1 MKKILVIASLVQ
13 CLYLGCAK
21 VLEEPRLDDS
31 GDRDAQEAIQI
42 KIVPLTSKD
51 IARLNSTP
59 FSQLVTFS
67 KGPVTEAS
75 LLGVSAPPVTSPII
89 YKIGAGDVL
98 ELNRITT
105 AQSTSLPG
113 VQQLGVQQLGV
124 QQLGVQQ
131 LGGQQ
136 LGGGSTSVTNGQQSI
151 SSSIAQ
157 VSENGTILFPETGL
171 ISIEGRTLS
180 EARQLVSNAL
190 IRNGLSDRNLQLEII
205 EYVSQAVSF
214 TIISDGSTGSLAGSK
229 VVPITKR
236 PLSIRELIVSSGLS
250 INRGGLQIVTLQRS
264 GKSYVMPIDYVFAAR
279 TPEYYL
285 TDRDLVKVESH
296 VYAQQVAYT
305 LGGGSVPQ
313 AIPVRLQ
320 ERPTLSNALFATGG
334 LLSSRSSRKWEIYML
349 RGNGPVTAYHLDATN
364 PARLSI
370 AARVEL
376 RPNDIVFAATKPIYE
391 ANELFALTRG
401 ILGTATTINSA
412 GSELIINN
420 ANF

>member
-105 AQSTSLPG
+105 ASSNGLLGGQLLGGP
-113 VQQLGVQQLGV
+113 QLGG
-124 QQLGVQQ
+124 QQ

-136 LGGGSTSVTNGQQSI
+136 LGAGPTSVTNGQQSI
-151 SSSIAQ
+151 SSSKSQ
-157 VSENGTILFPETGL
+157 VSENGTILFSETGL
-171 ISIEGRTLS
+171 ISVEGRTLS

-190 IRNGLSDRNLQLEII
+190 IRNGL
-205 EYVSQAVSF
+205 
-214 TIISDGSTGSLAGSK
+214 
-229 VVPITKR
+229 
-236 PLSIRELIVSSGLS
+236 
-250 INRGGLQIVTLQRS
+250 
-264 GKSYVMPIDYVFAAR
+264 
-279 TPEYYL
+279 
-285 TDRDLVKVESH
+285 
-296 VYAQQVAYT
+296 
-305 LGGGSVPQ
+305 
-313 AIPVRLQ
+313 
-320 ERPTLSNALFATGG
+320 
-334 LLSSRSSRKWEIYML
+334 
-349 RGNGPVTAYHLDATN
+349 
-364 PARLSI
+364 
-370 AARVEL
+370 
-376 RPNDIVFAATKPIYE
+376 
-391 ANELFALTRG
+391 
-401 ILGTATTINSA
+401 
-412 GSELIINN
+412 
-420 ANF
+420 

>member
-105 AQSTSLPG
+105 AQSTSL
-113 VQQLGVQQLGV
+113 LGG
-124 QQLGVQQ
+124 QQ

-214 TIISDGSTGSLAGSK
+214 TVISDGSSGSLAGSK

-236 PLSIRELIVSSGLS
+236 PLSIRELIVSTGLS

-264 GKSYVMPIDYVFAAR
+264 GKSYVMPIDYVFAAQ

-313 AIPVRLQ
+313 AIPVKLQ
-320 ERPTLSNALFATGG
+320 ERPTLSNALFADGG

>member
-105 AQSTSLPG
+105 AQSTSLLG
-113 VQQLGVQQLGV
+113 GQQLGGQQLG
-124 QQLGVQQ
+124 GQQ

-214 TIISDGSTGSLAGSK
+214 TVISDGSTGSLAGSK

-313 AIPVRLQ
+313 AIPVKLQ
-320 ERPTLSNALFATGG
+320 ERPTLSNALFAIGG

-412 GSELIINN
+412 GSSIDY
-420 ANF
+420 

>member
-105 AQSTSLPG
+105 AQSTSLLG
-113 VQQLGVQQLGV
+113 GQQLGGQQLG
-124 QQLGVQQ
+124 GQQ

-214 TIISDGSTGSLAGSK
+214 TVISDGSTGSLAGSK

-236 PLSIRELIVSSGLS
+236 PLSIRELIVSTGLS

-296 VYAQQVAYT
+296 VYARQVAYT

-320 ERPTLSNALFATGG
+320 ERPTLSNALFAGGG

-412 GSELIINN
+412 GSSLITNN

>member
-105 AQSTSLPG
+105 AQSTSLS
-113 VQQLGVQQLGV
+113 GV

-136 LGGGSTSVTNGQQSI
+136 LGGQQLGVGSTSVTNGQQSI

-214 TIISDGSTGSLAGSK
+214 TVISDGSTGSLAGSK

-313 AIPVRLQ
+313 AIPVKLQ
-320 ERPTLSNALFATGG
+320 ERPTLSNALFAGGG
-334 LLSSRSSRKWEIYML
+334 LLSSREARKWEIYLL

-364 PARLSI
+364 PGRLLI

-376 RPNDIVFAATKPIYE
+376 RPNDIIFATTKPIYA
-391 ANELFALTRG
+391 ANEIFALTRG
-401 ILGTATTINSA
+401 ILGTATTINTA
-412 GSELIINN
+412 GSDLIVNN
-420 ANF
+420 TNF

>member
-105 AQSTSLPG
+105 AQSTSLSG
-113 VQQLGVQQLGV
+113 GQQLGGQQLG
-124 QQLGVQQ
+124 GQQ

-214 TIISDGSTGSLAGSK
+214 TVISDGSTGSLAGSK

-236 PLSIRELIVSSGLS
+236 PLSIRELIVSTGLS

-313 AIPVRLQ
+313 AIPVKLE
-320 ERPTLSNALFATGG
+320 ERPTLSNALFAGGG
-334 LLSSRSSRKWEIYML
+334 LLSSREARKWEIYML

-364 PARLSI
+364 PGRLLI

-376 RPNDIVFAATKPIYE
+376 RPNDIIFATTKPIYA
-391 ANELFALTRG
+391 ANEIFALTRG

-412 GSELIINN
+412 GSDLIVNN
-420 ANF
+420 TNF

>member
-105 AQSTSLPG
+105 APSAGLLG
-113 VQQLGVQQLGV
+113 GQQLEG
-124 QQLGVQQ
+124 QQ

-136 LGGGSTSVTNGQQSI
+136 LGDQQLGRGSISVTNGQQI

-157 VSENGTILFPETGL
+157 VSENGTILFSETGL
-171 ISIEGRTLS
+171 ISVEGRTLS

-214 TIISDGSTGSLAGSK
+214 TVISDGSGRDPAGSK

-264 GKSYVMPIDYVFAAR
+264 GKSYVMPIDYVFAAQ

-313 AIPVRLQ
+313 AIPVKLQ
-320 ERPTLSNALFATGG
+320 ERPTLSNALFADGG

-349 RGNGPVTAYHLDATN
+349 RGNDPVTAFHLDATN

-412 GSELIINN
+412 GSSLITNN

>member
-1 MKKILVIASLVQ
+1 M
-13 CLYLGCAK
+13 
-21 VLEEPRLDDS
+21 
-31 GDRDAQEAIQI
+31 
-42 KIVPLTSKD
+42 
-51 IARLNSTP
+51 
-59 FSQLVTFS
+59 
-67 KGPVTEAS
+67 
-75 LLGVSAPPVTSPII
+75 
-89 YKIGAGDVL
+89 
-98 ELNRITT
+98 
-105 AQSTSLPG
+105 
-113 VQQLGVQQLGV
+113 
-124 QQLGVQQ
+124 
-131 LGGQQ
+131 
-136 LGGGSTSVTNGQQSI
+136 
-151 SSSIAQ
+151 
-157 VSENGTILFPETGL
+157 
-171 ISIEGRTLS
+171 
-180 EARQLVSNAL
+180 
-190 IRNGLSDRNLQLEII
+190 
-205 EYVSQAVSF
+205 SF
-214 TIISDGSTGSLAGSK
+214 TVISDGSTGSLAGSK

-313 AIPVRLQ
+313 AIPVKLQ

-412 GSELIINN
+412 GSSLITNN

>member
-105 AQSTSLPG
+105 AQSTSL
-113 VQQLGVQQLGV
+113 
-124 QQLGVQQ
+124 

-214 TIISDGSTGSLAGSK
+214 TVISDGSTGSLAGSK

-313 AIPVRLQ
+313 AIPVKLE
-320 ERPTLSNALFATGG
+320 ERPTLSNALFADGG
-334 LLSSRSSRKWEIYML
+334 LLSSREARKWEIYML

-364 PARLSI
+364 PGRLLI

-376 RPNDIVFAATKPIYE
+376 RPNDIIFATTKPIYA
-391 ANELFALTRG
+391 ANEIFALTRG
-401 ILGTATTINSA
+401 ILGTATTINTA
-412 GSELIINN
+412 GSDLIVNN
-420 ANF
+420 TNF

>member
-1 MKKILVIASLVQ
+1 M
-13 CLYLGCAK
+13 
-21 VLEEPRLDDS
+21 
-31 GDRDAQEAIQI
+31 
-42 KIVPLTSKD
+42 
-51 IARLNSTP
+51 
-59 FSQLVTFS
+59 
-67 KGPVTEAS
+67 
-75 LLGVSAPPVTSPII
+75 
-89 YKIGAGDVL
+89 
-98 ELNRITT
+98 
-105 AQSTSLPG
+105 
-113 VQQLGVQQLGV
+113 
-124 QQLGVQQ
+124 
-131 LGGQQ
+131 
-136 LGGGSTSVTNGQQSI
+136 
-151 SSSIAQ
+151 
-157 VSENGTILFPETGL
+157 
-171 ISIEGRTLS
+171 
-180 EARQLVSNAL
+180 
-190 IRNGLSDRNLQLEII
+190 
-205 EYVSQAVSF
+205 SF
-214 TIISDGSTGSLAGSK
+214 TVISDGGTARQAGSK

-313 AIPVRLQ
+313 AIPVKLQ
-320 ERPTLSNALFATGG
+320 ERPTLSNALFADGG

>member
-113 VQQLGVQQLGV
+113 GQQLGGQQLG
-124 QQLGVQQ
+124 GQQ

-214 TIISDGSTGSLAGSK
+214 TVISDGSTGSLAGSK

-236 PLSIRELIVSSGLS
+236 PLSIRELIVSTGFS

-313 AIPVRLQ
+313 AIPVKLQ
-320 ERPTLSNALFATGG
+320 ERPTLSNALFADGG

-412 GSELIINN
+412 GSD
-420 ANF
+420 

>member
-105 AQSTSLPG
+105 AQSTSLSG
-113 VQQLGVQQLGV
+113 VQQLGVQQLG
-124 QQLGVQQ
+124 GQQ

-214 TIISDGSTGSLAGSK
+214 TVISDGSTGSLAGSK

-305 LGGGSVPQ
+305 LGGGSKPQ
-313 AIPVRLQ
+313 AIPVKLQ
-320 ERPTLSNALFATGG
+320 ERPTLSNALFANGG

-412 GSELIINN
+412 GSSLITNN
-420 ANF
+420 SNF

>member
-13 CLYLGCAK
+13 CLHLGCAK

-105 AQSTSLPG
+105 AQSTSLSG
-113 VQQLGVQQLGV
+113 VQQLGVQQLGD
-124 QQLGVQQ
+124 
-131 LGGQQ
+131 QQ

-205 EYVSQAVSF
+205 EYFSQAVSF
-214 TIISDGSTGSLAGSK
+214 TVISDGSTGSLAGSK

-264 GKSYVMPIDYVFAAR
+264 GKSYVMPIDYVFAAQ

-305 LGGGSVPQ
+305 LGGGSKPQ
-313 AIPVRLQ
+313 TIPVRIQ
-320 ERPTLSNALFATGG
+320 ERPTLSNALFADGG
-334 LLSSRSSRKWEIYML
+334 LLSSREARKWEIYML

-364 PARLSI
+364 PGRLLI

-376 RPNDIVFAATKPIYE
+376 RPNDIIFATTKPIYA
-391 ANELFALTRG
+391 ANEIFALTRG
-401 ILGTATTINSA
+401 ILGTATTINTA
-412 GSELIINN
+412 GSDLIVNN
-420 ANF
+420 TNF

>member
-105 AQSTSLPG
+105 AQSTSLLG
-113 VQQLGVQQLGV
+113 GQQLGGQQLG
-124 QQLGVQQ
+124 GQQ

-214 TIISDGSTGSLAGSK
+214 TVISDGSTGSLAGSK

-236 PLSIRELIVSSGLS
+236 PLSIRELIVSTGLS

-313 AIPVRLQ
+313 TIPVKLQ
-320 ERPTLSNALFATGG
+320 ERPTLSNALFANGG

-349 RGNGPVTAYHLDATN
+349 RGNDPVTAFHLDATN

-412 GSELIINN
+412 GSSLITNN

>member
-105 AQSTSLPG
+105 AQSTSLSG
-113 VQQLGVQQLGV
+113 G
-124 QQLGVQQ
+124 QQ

-157 VSENGTILFPETGL
+157 VSENGTILFSETGL

-214 TIISDGSTGSLAGSK
+214 TVISDGSGRDPAGSK

-236 PLSIRELIVSSGLS
+236 PLSIRELIVSTGLS

-296 VYAQQVAYT
+296 VYARQVAYT

-320 ERPTLSNALFATGG
+320 ERPTLSNALFAGGG

-420 ANF
+420 PNF

>member
-105 AQSTSLPG
+105 AQSTSLLG
-113 VQQLGVQQLGV
+113 GQQLGGQQLG
-124 QQLGVQQ
+124 GQQ

-214 TIISDGSTGSLAGSK
+214 TVISDGSTASLGGSK

-236 PLSIRELIVSSGLS
+236 PLSIRELIVSTGLS

>member
-105 AQSTSLPG
+105 GQSTSL
-113 VQQLGVQQLGV
+113 LGG
-124 QQLGVQQ
+124 QQ

-136 LGGGSTSVTNGQQSI
+136 LGGGSTSATNGRQSI

-171 ISIEGRTLS
+171 ISVEGRTLS

-214 TIISDGSTGSLAGSK
+214 TVISDGIGSAPAGSK

-296 VYAQQVAYT
+296 VYAKQVAYT

-313 AIPVRLQ
+313 TIPVKLQ
-320 ERPTLSNALFATGG
+320 ERPTLSNALFASGG

-412 GSELIINN
+412 GSSLITNN

>member
-105 AQSTSLPG
+105 AQSTSLLG
-113 VQQLGVQQLGV
+113 GQQLGG
-124 QQLGVQQ
+124 QQ

-214 TIISDGSTGSLAGSK
+214 TVISDGSTSSLAGSK

-236 PLSIRELIVSSGLS
+236 PLSIRELIVSTGLS

-313 AIPVRLQ
+313 AIPVKLE
-320 ERPTLSNALFATGG
+320 ERPTLSNALFAVGG
-334 LLSSRSSRKWEIYML
+334 LLSSREARKWEIYML

-364 PARLSI
+364 PGRLLI

-376 RPNDIVFAATKPIYE
+376 RPNDIIFATTKPIYA
-391 ANELFALTRG
+391 ANEIFALTRG
-401 ILGTATTINSA
+401 LLGTATTINTA
-412 GSELIINN
+412 GSDLIVNN
-420 ANF
+420 TNF

>member
-1 MKKILVIASLVQ
+1 MNKILVIASLVQ
-13 CLYLGCAK
+13 CLHLGCAK

-67 KGPVTEAS
+67 KGPVTKAS

-105 AQSTSLPG
+105 AQSTSL
-113 VQQLGVQQLGV
+113 LGG
-124 QQLGVQQ
+124 QQ

-214 TIISDGSTGSLAGSK
+214 TVISDGSGRDPAGSK

-264 GKSYVMPIDYVFAAR
+264 GKSYVMPIDYVFAAQ

-313 AIPVRLQ
+313 AIPVKLE
-320 ERPTLSNALFATGG
+320 ERPTLSNALFAGGG
-334 LLSSRSSRKWEIYML
+334 LLSSREARKWEIYML

-364 PARLSI
+364 PGRLLI

-376 RPNDIVFAATKPIYE
+376 RPNDIIFATTKPIYA
-391 ANELFALTRG
+391 ANEIFALTRG
-401 ILGTATTINSA
+401 ILGTATTINTA
-412 GSELIINN
+412 GSDLIVNN
-420 ANF
+420 TNF

>member
-105 AQSTSLPG
+105 AQSTSLLG
-113 VQQLGVQQLGV
+113 GQQLGGQQLGV
-124 QQLGVQQ
+124 
-131 LGGQQ
+131 QQ

-214 TIISDGSTGSLAGSK
+214 TVISDGSASSLAGSK

-313 AIPVRLQ
+313 VIPVKLE
-320 ERPTLSNALFATGG
+320 ERPTLSNTLFAGGG
-334 LLSSRSSRKWEIYML
+334 LLSSREARKWEIYML

-364 PARLSI
+364 PGRLLI

-376 RPNDIVFAATKPIYE
+376 RPNDIIFATTKPIYA
-391 ANELFALTRG
+391 ANEIFALTRG
-401 ILGTATTINSA
+401 ILGTATTINTA
-412 GSELIINN
+412 GSDLIVNN
-420 ANF
+420 TNF

>member
-105 AQSTSLPG
+105 ASSTNL
-113 VQQLGVQQLGV
+113 LGG
-124 QQLGVQQ
+124 QQ

-136 LGGGSTSVTNGQQSI
+136 LGGQSTTVTNGQQSI

-171 ISIEGRTLS
+171 ISVEGRTLS

-214 TIISDGSTGSLAGSK
+214 TVISDGIVSAPEGSK

-313 AIPVRLQ
+313 TIPVKLQ
-320 ERPTLSNALFATGG
+320 ERPTLSNALFADGG

-412 GSELIINN
+412 GSSLITNN

>member
-105 AQSTSLPG
+105 AQSTSL
-113 VQQLGVQQLGV
+113 LGG
-124 QQLGVQQ
+124 QQ

-171 ISIEGRTLS
+171 ISIDGRTLS

-236 PLSIRELIVSSGLS
+236 PLSIRELIVSTGLS

-313 AIPVRLQ
+313 AIPVKLQ

>member
-113 VQQLGVQQLGV
+113 VQQLGVQQLG
-124 QQLGVQQ
+124 
-131 LGGQQ
+131 GQQ

-214 TIISDGSTGSLAGSK
+214 TVISDGSGRNPAGSK

-279 TPEYYL
+279 TPEYFL
-285 TDRDLVKVESH
+285 TDRDLVKVENH
-296 VYAQQVAYT
+296 VFAQQVAYT

-401 ILGTATTINSA
+401 IIGTATTINSA
-412 GSELIINN
+412 GSSLITNN

>member
-105 AQSTSLPG
+105 AQSTSLSG
-113 VQQLGVQQLGV
+113 VQQLGGQQLG
-124 QQLGVQQ
+124 GQQ

-214 TIISDGSTGSLAGSK
+214 TVISDGSTGSLAGSK

-236 PLSIRELIVSSGLS
+236 PLSIRELIVSTGLS

-313 AIPVRLQ
+313 AIPVKLQ
-320 ERPTLSNALFATGG
+320 ERPTLSNALFADGG

>member
-67 KGPVTEAS
+67 KGPVTKAS

-105 AQSTSLPG
+105 ASATSLLG
-113 VQQLGVQQLGV
+113 GQQLGG
-124 QQLGVQQ
+124 QQ

-136 LGGGSTSVTNGQQSI
+136 LGGGSTSATNRRQSI

-214 TIISDGSTGSLAGSK
+214 TVVSDGRTSSLTGSK

-264 GKSYVMPIDYVFAAR
+264 GKSYVMPIDYVFAAQ

-313 AIPVRLQ
+313 AIPVKLE
-320 ERPTLSNALFATGG
+320 ERPTLSNALFADGG
-334 LLSSRSSRKWEIYML
+334 LLSSREARKWEIYML

-364 PARLSI
+364 PGRLLI

-376 RPNDIVFAATKPIYE
+376 RPNDIIFATTKPIYA
-391 ANELFALTRG
+391 ANEIFALTRG
-401 ILGTATTINSA
+401 ILGTATTINTA
-412 GSELIINN
+412 GSDLIVNN
-420 ANF
+420 TNF

>member
-51 IARLNSTP
+51 ISRLNSTP

-105 AQSTSLPG
+105 AQSTSLLG
-113 VQQLGVQQLGV
+113 GQQLGGQQLG
-124 QQLGVQQ
+124 GQQ

-236 PLSIRELIVSSGLS
+236 PLSIRELIVSTGLS

-313 AIPVRLQ
+313 AIPVKLQ

-412 GSELIINN
+412 GSELVTNN

>member
-105 AQSTSLPG
+105 AQSTSLLG
-113 VQQLGVQQLGV
+113 GQQLGG
-124 QQLGVQQ
+124 QQ

-214 TIISDGSTGSLAGSK
+214 TVISDGSASSLAGSK

-313 AIPVRLQ
+313 AIPVKL
-320 ERPTLSNALFATGG
+320 EKRPTLSNALFARGG
-334 LLSSRSSRKWEIYML
+334 LLSSREARKWEIYML

-364 PARLSI
+364 PGRLLI

-376 RPNDIVFAATKPIYE
+376 RPNDIIFATTKPIYA
-391 ANELFALTRG
+391 ANEIFALTRG
-401 ILGTATTINSA
+401 ILGTATTINTA
-412 GSELIINN
+412 GSDLIVNN
-420 ANF
+420 TNF

>member
-51 IARLNSTP
+51 IAKLNSTP

-67 KGPVTEAS
+67 KGPVTKAS

-105 AQSTSLPG
+105 ASATNL
-113 VQQLGVQQLGV
+113 LGG
-124 QQLGVQQ
+124 QQ

-136 LGGGSTSVTNGQQSI
+136 LGSPSTSATNGQSSI

-171 ISIEGRTLS
+171 ISVEGRTLS

-214 TIISDGSTGSLAGSK
+214 TVISDGSATNPAGSK

-313 AIPVRLQ
+313 AIPVKLE
-320 ERPTLSNALFATGG
+320 ERPTLSNALFARGG
-334 LLSSRSSRKWEIYML
+334 LLSSREARKWEIYML

-364 PARLSI
+364 PGRLLI

-376 RPNDIVFAATKPIYE
+376 RPNDIIFATTKPIYA
-391 ANELFALTRG
+391 ANEIFALTKG
-401 ILGTATTINSA
+401 ILGTATTINTA
-412 GSELIINN
+412 GSDLIVNN
-420 ANF
+420 TNF

>member
-105 AQSTSLPG
+105 AQSTSLLG
-113 VQQLGVQQLGV
+113 GQQLGGQQLG
-124 QQLGVQQ
+124 GQQ

-214 TIISDGSTGSLAGSK
+214 TVISDGSTGSLAGSK

-236 PLSIRELIVSSGLS
+236 PLSIRELIVSTGLS

-313 AIPVRLQ
+313 AIPVKLQ
-320 ERPTLSNALFATGG
+320 ERPTLSNALFADGG

>member
-13 CLYLGCAK
+13 CLYLGCTK

-105 AQSTSLPG
+105 ASSTSLLG
-113 VQQLGVQQLGV
+113 GQQLGGQQLG
-124 QQLGVQQ
+124 GQQ

-214 TIISDGSTGSLAGSK
+214 TVVSDGRASALAGSK

-313 AIPVRLQ
+313 ALPVSLQ
-320 ERPTLSNALFATGG
+320 ERPTLSNALFAAGG
-334 LLSSRSSRKWEIYML
+334 LLSSRASRKWEIYML

-412 GSELIINN
+412 GSSLITNN

>member
-105 AQSTSLPG
+105 AQSTSL
-113 VQQLGVQQLGV
+113 LGG
-124 QQLGVQQ
+124 QQ

-214 TIISDGSTGSLAGSK
+214 TVISDGSGRDPAGSK

-279 TPEYYL
+279 TPEYFL

-313 AIPVRLQ
+313 AIPVKLE
-320 ERPTLSNALFATGG
+320 ERPTLSNALFAEGG
-334 LLSSRSSRKWEIYML
+334 LLSSREARKWEIYML
-349 RGNGPVTAYHLDATN
+349 RGKGPVTAYHLDATN
-364 PARLSI
+364 PGRLLI

-376 RPNDIVFAATKPIYE
+376 RPNDIIFATTKPIYA
-391 ANELFALTRG
+391 ANEIFALTRG
-401 ILGTATTINSA
+401 LLGTATTINTA
-412 GSELIINN
+412 GSDLIVNN
-420 ANF
+420 TNF